1 MKHHNH
7 SSRVQTLCNNTGDYS
22 FDAQMTDYE
31 TPRTFSPR
39 RMIKG
44 RDHRPVVSTS
54 DIPELTE
61 SVYEQSSS

>member
-1 MKHHNH
+1 MFGFPFNGDTMILPE
-7 SSRVQTLCNNTGDYS
+7 VQKWQDDEVELS
-22 FDAQMTDYE
+22 
-31 TPRTFSPR
+31 R

-61 SVYEQSSS
+61 SVYEQISS